1 MTTTNTG
8 IERMSFGKILA
19 VLCLAIPLIA
29 CESMYVDDGI
39 PRIRSQK
46 DVDEYNAT
54 VSSNGEKLVCTRERV
69 VGSNFRQY
77 FCMTQNQRDRLAT
90 QTREDLDATFQ

>member
-1 MTTTNTG
+1 
-8 IERMSFGKILA
+8 MSVKKTLA
-19 VLCLAIPLIA
+19 VICLTLPLIA
-29 CESMYVDDGI
+29 CESMYEDDGI

-77 FCMTQNQRDRLAT
+77 FCMTQDQQDRLAAQT
-90 QTREDLDATFQ
+90 QDELRDVFQ

>member
-1 MTTTNTG
+1 
-8 IERMSFGKILA
+8 MSVRKTLA
-19 VLCLAIPLIA
+19 VICLTLPLIA
-29 CESMYVDDGI
+29 CESMYADDGI

-46 DVDEYNAT
+46 DIDEYNAT

-77 FCMTQNQRDRLAT
+77 YCMTQNQRDRLAGQT
-90 QTREDLDATFQ
+90 QDDIRDIF